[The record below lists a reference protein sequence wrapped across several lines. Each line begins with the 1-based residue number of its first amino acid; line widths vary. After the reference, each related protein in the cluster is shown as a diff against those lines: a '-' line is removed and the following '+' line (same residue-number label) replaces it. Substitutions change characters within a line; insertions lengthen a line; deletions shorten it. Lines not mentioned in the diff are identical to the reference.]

1 MASEQSIGDFLIDL
15 SADQERLEA
24 YHENAGLVLAGSG
37 LSGRQQA
44 ILMTGDRLSL
54 EETVGG
60 ELAARQRPVPK
71 PPRPIRRVGY

>member
-1 MASEQSIGDFLIDL
+1 MVSEQSIGDFLIDL

-24 YHENAGLVLAGSG
+24 YHENAGQVLAGSG

-54 EETVGG
+54 EETVDR
-60 ELAARQRPVPK
+60 ELAARERPVPK

>member
-1 MASEQSIGDFLIDL
+1 MAFEQSIGDFLIDL

-24 YHENAGLVLAGSG
+24 YHEDAGRVLADSG

-44 ILMTGDRLSL
+44 ILLTGDRLSL

-60 ELAARQRPVPK
+60 ELAAGERPVPR

>member
-1 MASEQSIGDFLIDL
+1 MVSEQSIGDFLIDL

-24 YHENAGLVLAGSG
+24 YHENAGRVLADSG

-44 ILMTGDRLSL
+44 ILLTGDRLSL
-54 EETVGG
+54 EETVDR
-60 ELAARQRPVPK
+60 ELAARERPVPR